1 MARGDRFD
9 RLRFAMRESA
19 YDGRG
24 SMAESVK
31 RRVAAARLAVAF
43 VAAGT
48 IAGATAWAQADP
60 PPLVAQSSA
69 RGQHIKKAT
78 LQLRSEDIVDGS
90 LLFKDF
96 KKFEV
101 VSAKHFQKVEL
112 DWRSYKKATLSDIS
126 TIKGELGDIKSQLG
140 SYIKG
145 ESKDFLKVTDDV
157 VRGDG
162 SVFTASKL
170 VPSGQ
175 LVRLLD
181 VPGQFTVDATG
192 PTIRITNTDN
202 SPLTYSYCTHGAG
215 GAFSGTLQPNESTD
229 CDDSDRA
236 FTLQLVGTGPGGV
249 PQVSTLNFSSM
260 QVPGGMQSTVQI
272 LIGL

>member
-1 MARGDRFD
+1 
-9 RLRFAMRESA
+9 
-19 YDGRG
+19 
-24 SMAESVK
+24 MAESVK

-43 VAAGT
+43 AAAGAIT
-48 IAGATAWAQADP
+48 GATAWAQADP
-60 PPLVAQSSA
+60 PPPVAQSSA

-78 LQLRSEDIVDGS
+78 LQLRSENIVDGS

-101 VSAKHFQKVEL
+101 PSYKQFQKVEL
-112 DWRSYKKATLSDIS
+112 DWRNSKKAILGDIS
-126 TIKGELGDIKSQLG
+126 NIKGEISGIKSELG

-145 ESKDFLKVTDDV
+145 ESTDFIKVTDDV

-162 SVFTASKL
+162 SVFTASKF
-170 VPSGQ
+170 VPGGQ
-175 LVRLLD
+175 VVRLLD

-192 PTIRITNTDN
+192 PVVTITNTSG
-202 SPLTYSYCTHGAG
+202 SPLTYSSCTHGAG
-215 GAFSGTLQPNESTD
+215 GTSPGTLGPTESTD
-229 CDDSDRA
+229 CDDTDRA

-249 PQVSTLNFSSM
+249 PQVSTLNFSAL
-260 QVPGGMQSTVQI
+260 QVQGGVQSTVQI